1 MGWLFSSSSFNTSK
15 SMQCYNEK
23 LAGLCAAC
31 ELFNPKNYINGMFS
45 GYKYHCAKNNCY
57 VRWDEPA
64 CRRIS
69 KIDPERVDCVERY
82 YDVSGRRFFI
92 LTAIFEILGIPFE
105 NRIYTEIANMI
116 QNARLEAI
124 QQEDIEVQRNVIEY
138 DIVGMDIANCLRNDP
153 NKAEICANLLN
164 NELVRIYCLIGKG
177 ETNEAMLMYRE
188 MVKKLYIRYHNKENY
203 AEIIDSKTFEKKKI
217 KTI

>member
-15 SMQCYNEK
+15 SMQCYNDK
-23 LAGLCAAC
+23 LAGYCASC
-31 ELFNPKNYINGMFS
+31 ELLNPKNYVSGMFS

-57 VRWDEPA
+57 VKWDERA

-69 KIDPERVDCVERY
+69 EIDPERIDCVARY
-82 YDVSGRRFFI
+82 YDLTGRRYFI

-116 QNARLEAI
+116 QKARLEAI
-124 QQEDIEVQRNVIEY
+124 QQEDIETQRNVIEY

-153 NKAEICANLLN
+153 NKTEICGDIFN
-164 NELVRIYCLIGKG
+164 NELVKIYCLI
-177 ETNEAMLMYRE
+177 ETNKTDEAMLMYRE
-188 MVKKLYIRYHNKENY
+188 MVKKLYIRYRSKEDY
-203 AEIIDSKTFEKKKI
+203 ADLIDSKTFVKKF
-217 KTI
+217 